1 MGAVTKAGT
10 TKNASV
16 CSVHFQQSNCA
27 RNLRHEMLSYCPANA
42 RRLKDDAISNQHVYL
57 CMIVPLLIQ
66 KTKMRVSCLSV
77 LSVIIAVSATTGV
90 CERAFVFQASNNLS
104 NVSRALI
111 YLRPELL
118 ARAKTS
124 DGVNEDP
131 SIYAPDGEE
140 ATVSDLSVCVWMK
153 LHYFRQTTSYLFSYA
168 TSLAKNN
175 ELNFGIQYKQILIAV
190 GGKYV
195 FGRDHILFV
204 PYTWY
209 HFCFVV
215 NSEDRTGTFYVNG
228 KLHKVNRLTQRHILM
243 NGSLVLGQETDKVD
257 GGYQELQSFCGT
269 LTGFNLYSRPL
280 DSSEVSMLASCHPGI
295 EEGDL
300 VAWSEAEW
308 EISGPVD
315 VQEIQKEEY
324 CAPKNFNFVI
334 FPKRRTHK
342 EAQHLCRSLKS
353 TIALPGNP
361 GENSLLYRGS
371 EPFVDEC
378 QPHNHATV
386 FMWLGTT
393 RGQDGTWTRQ
403 NGDPVTY
410 SNFLAEQKRPCAGLK
425 IPPNREEWHDVSCSS
440 TYKFCATC
448 QEEQQPVVLRMR
460 GLCDSILHETFFR
473 MGNQYGEMILF
484 RGFTKYNIVY
494 DNVGTWVLLDVWTG
508 NVLAKFFT
516 YDDEVPFGKRT
527 WWTTT
532 DFDICQNPSNTSMQ
546 LSLSACYEWEY
557 SCNDGSCVNLSQRC
571 DQRVDCPDNSDEV
584 GCEKLWKPADY
595 LGALP
600 PPGVQPGSALLL
612 NASLGIQGFSKIN
625 IRDMKLIVDFTMKI
639 EWSDTRLRY
648 KNLSPLR
655 DLNYIEFSLQ
665 SVWLPQVELLNAD
678 FPKTFTTEPQV
689 NIVRLSS
696 PEEDDPSRIHKY
708 EVYEGAK
715 NSMELT
721 QKFNAPFSCTMN
733 MKNFPFDRQHCQLLI
748 RFSSAKKE
756 FMEWND
762 LSATYLGGESI
773 LFQNGRNSVG
783 EINRFCWRC
792 ERLLKPHINLTYFA
806 SDDIAQVPSSII
818 LVVSGTFSFLQELL
832 AEYVVEDITIQKG
845 AAEGYSLVVVGI
857 TFYRRYAYYLTSA
870 YLPTIMLMIISYTS
884 LFCKRENCDLR
895 VMMALTTLLVLYALY
910 QQISNDLPRTSYTKA
925 IDVWCFFSITFIF
938 SQVIL
943 HVFVNLK
950 HMRPCLS
957 SCLRPSSEVKE
968 IAKKDNKASSA
979 PENPESRQNSLHS
992 EVPREHR
999 AEGSVTGDDGQ
1010 CNLLDYSRVFYLVLF
1025 GIFCVIY
1032 WSVVLTSE

>member
-1 MGAVTKAGT
+1 M
-10 TKNASV
+10 
-16 CSVHFQQSNCA
+16 
-27 RNLRHEMLSYCPANA
+27 
-42 RRLKDDAISNQHVYL
+42 
-57 CMIVPLLIQ
+57 
-66 KTKMRVSCLSV
+66 
-77 LSVIIAVSATTGV
+77 
-90 CERAFVFQASNNLS
+90 
-104 NVSRALI
+104 

-118 ARAKTS
+118 GRTKTS
-124 DGVNEDP
+124 GGDHEEPPNTF
-131 SIYAPDGEE
+131 STPDGEE
-140 ATVSDLSVCVWMK
+140 ATTAAVSDLSVCVWMK

-168 TSLAKNN
+168 TSQAENN

-195 FGRDHILFV
+195 YGRAGLLFV

-209 HFCFVV
+209 HFCFVA
-215 NSEDRTGTFYVNG
+215 NSEDSTGTFYVNG
-228 KLHKVNRLTQRHILM
+228 KLNRVNKLTQRHILI
-243 NGSLVLGQETDKVD
+243 NGSLVLGQETDEVD
-257 GGYQELQSFCGT
+257 GGYQALQSFCGT

-280 DSSEVSMLASCHPGI
+280 DSSEVSMLASCHPDV

-300 VAWSEAEW
+300 VPWSKSEW

-315 VQEIQKEEY
+315 VREIQREEY
-324 CAPKNFNFVI
+324 CAPKNFSFVI
-334 FPKRRTHK
+334 FPKRRTHE

-353 TIALPGNP
+353 VMALPGNSE
-361 GENSLLYRGS
+361 ENSLLYRDS
-371 EPFVDEC
+371 EPFVDVC
-378 QPHNHATV
+378 QPHNHASV
-386 FMWLGTT
+386 FMWLGAT

-403 NGDPVTY
+403 SGDPMTY
-410 SNFLAEQKRPCAGLK
+410 SNFLAEGKRSCAGLK
-425 IPPNREEWHDVSCSS
+425 IPPYREEWHDVTCSS
-440 TYKFCATC
+440 TYKFCASC
-448 QEEQQPVVLRMR
+448 QEEEPVVLRVR
-460 GLCDSILHETFFR
+460 GLCESFVHETFFR
-473 MGNQYGEMILF
+473 MANQYGEMPLF

-494 DNVGTWVLLDVWTG
+494 DNVETWLLLDVWTG

-532 DFDICQNPSNTSMQ
+532 DFDICQKPSNTSMQ
-546 LSLSACYEWEY
+546 LSLSACYDWEY

-584 GCEKLWKPADY
+584 GCERLWKPVDY

-600 PPGVQPGSALLL
+600 PPGTQPGSALLL
-612 NASLGIQGFSKIN
+612 NASLGIHGFSKIN
-625 IRDMKLIVDFTMKI
+625 IRDMKLIVDFTMRI
-639 EWSDTRLRY
+639 GWSDTRLRY
-648 KNLSPLR
+648 KNLSPLS
-655 DLNYIEFSLQ
+655 DLNYIEPE

-678 FPKTFTTEPQV
+678 FPKTFTTEPV
-689 NIVRLSS
+689 VTIARLSG
-696 PEEDDPSRIHKY
+696 PEEDDPSRIHRD

-715 NSMELT
+715 NSLELT

-762 LSATYLGGESI
+762 LSATYLGE
-773 LFQNGRNSVG
+773 
-783 EINRFCWRC
+783 
-792 ERLLKPHINLTYFA
+792 
-806 SDDIAQVPSSII
+806 
-818 LVVSGTFSFLQELL
+818 ELL
-832 AEYVVEDITIQKG
+832 AEYVIEDVTIQKG

-950 HMRPCLS
+950 LMRPCLA

-968 IAKKDNKASSA
+968 IAKKGNKSSSA
-979 PENPESRQNSLHS
+979 PENPGSRENSLQRS
-992 EVPREHR
+992 EVLRVED
-999 AEGSVTGDDGQ
+999 SVTGDDGQ

-1025 GIFCVIY
+1025 ATFCVVY